1 MTAFSVHFAFEF
13 KAGLRN
19 ATAMLMNYLFPLG
32 FYILMGL
39 VFTQINPTFRD
50 TMVPAMLIFAAMS
63 SNLLG
68 LPDPL
73 VTARE
78 AGIYRSFKIN
88 GVPAPSILATPTLSA
103 MIHTLIVAGI
113 IAFTAPL
120 LFGAA
125 APTDWVMLA
134 LLALLTSFTFG
145 AIGALIGVVSANSRA
160 TVLWSQLIFLPSM
173 LLGGLMVPI
182 SSLPESVRPF
192 AALLPATYAMQAFS
206 GLAFDQ
212 PTVFDPVRSAIILG
226 SSGVLAF
233 GLAIFLFNWDSRNAA
248 RRGHPLL
255 ALLAAV
261 PYVVG
266 VFILMIGTQ

>member
-1 MTAFSVHFAFEF
+1 MTAFAVHFAFEF
-13 KAGLRN
+13 KVGLRN

-32 FYILMGL
+32 FYVLMGL

-50 TMVPAMLIFAAMS
+50 NLIPAMVVFAAMS

-88 GVPAPSILATPTLSA
+88 GVPAPSILAIPALSA
-103 MIHTLIVAGI
+103 MIHALIVVCV
-113 IAFTAPL
+113 IALTAPL
-120 LFGAA
+120 LFKAA
-125 APTDWVMLA
+125 APTHWGMLA
-134 LLALLTSFTFG
+134 LLAMLTIFTFG
-145 AIGALIGVVSANSRA
+145 AIGALIGVVSASSRA

-173 LLGGLMVPI
+173 LLGGLMLPI
-182 SSLPESVRPF
+182 AALPESVRPF
-192 AALLPATYAMQAFS
+192 AELLPAAQAMQAFK
-206 GLAFDQ
+206 GLAFGQ
-212 PTVFDPVRSAIILG
+212 QTVFDPVHSAIILG

-233 GLAIFLFNWDSRNAA
+233 GLAIYLFNWDSRNAA

-266 VFILMIGTQ
+266 LFV